1 MRLIVAFMS
10 GVLVCGLLILG
21 AKSVL
26 PTRADVDASANTTE
40 NVTDSLVNLIPD
52 IERIYKEAL
61 TMPFLKAESK
71 IYDDDI
77 AEFYSELLDRT
88 GIRPTDN
95 ATQ

>member
-71 IYDDDI
+71 IYDEDI